1 MSDVTVSE
9 QTVPPQNTPSKPVL
23 KKRKRS
29 LERFMLLMIA
39 VFFGGVI
46 LLTVLPEGPA
56 KGFALAVY
64 TPLVYWLIL
73 RYGL

>member
-1 MSDVTVSE
+1 
-9 QTVPPQNTPSKPVL
+9 
-23 KKRKRS
+23 
-29 LERFMLLMIA
+29 MLLMIA